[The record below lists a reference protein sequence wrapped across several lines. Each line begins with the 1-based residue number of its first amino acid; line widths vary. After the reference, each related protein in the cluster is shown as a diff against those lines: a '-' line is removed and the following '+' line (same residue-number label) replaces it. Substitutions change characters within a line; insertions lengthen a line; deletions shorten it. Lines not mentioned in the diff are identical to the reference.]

1 MVGCTLMSH
10 KASSVPRIGIPY
22 RTRKEEVTGDAD
34 LYGNYLS
41 AARSAG
47 SEPVPVSLRLSTS
60 ELHAALGRL
69 DAFILP
75 GSPADVHP
83 SLFKAA
89 AHPDCSLSDPRRE
102 ATDFALLEHALA
114 EHKAVLAICYGLQTL
129 NVFLGGTL
137 LQDISTEIQTE
148 IQHSWP
154 DHKGDEPHHS
164 VIFEPES
171 RLRNMAVAREAVV
184 NSSHHQ
190 SVLGPGR
197 HLRIVARAKD
207 GITEAVEWTG
217 NAAWVMGVQWHP
229 ERMAGTD
236 PLAQALFRSLVA
248 AARKEPAQA

>member
-10 KASSVPRIGIPY
+10 QATSVPRIGIPY
-22 RTRKEEVTGDAD
+22 RTRKEELTCDVSS
-34 LYGNYLS
+34 YGNYLV

-47 SEPVPVSLRLSTS
+47 AEPVPVSLRLSTN
-60 ELHAALGRL
+60 ELHAALRPL

-75 GSPADVHP
+75 GSPADIHP
-83 SLFKAA
+83 SLFKAT
-89 AHPDCSLSDPRRE
+89 AHPDCSISDPRRE

-114 EHKAVLAICYGLQTL
+114 EHKPVLAICYGLQSL

-137 LQDISTEIQTE
+137 IQDISTEVQTE

-164 VIFEPES
+164 VIFEIES
-171 RLRNMAVAREAVV
+171 QLARMAAAREAVV

-190 SVLGPGR
+190 SILGPGR
-197 HLRIVARAKD
+197 GLRIVARAKD

-217 NAAWVMGVQWHP
+217 HAGWVMGVQWHP

-248 AARKEPAQA
+248 AARNEPAQV

>member
-1 MVGCTLMSH
+1 MSNE
-10 KASSVPRIGIPY
+10 ATGVPRIGVPY
-22 RTRKEEVTGDAD
+22 RTRKEELTGDMSWYD
-34 LYGNYLS
+34 NYLA

-47 SEPVPVSLRLSTS
+47 AEPIPVSLRLRTN
-60 ELHAALGRL
+60 ELHAALRRL

-83 SLFKAA
+83 SLFKAE

-114 EHKAVLAICYGLQTL
+114 EHKPILAICYGLQSL

-137 LQDISTEIQTE
+137 IQDISTEIPTE

-164 VIFEPES
+164 VTFQPQS
-171 RLRNMAVAREAVV
+171 RLASLAEAREAVV

-190 SVLGPGR
+190 SILRPGR
-197 HLRIVARAKD
+197 GLRIVASAKD

-217 NAAWVMGVQWHP
+217 QPDWVMGVQWHP

-236 PLAQALFRSLVA
+236 PLAQALFRSLVRA
-248 AARKEPAQA
+248 VHREPVQA